1 MERRPIFSYP
11 KPFLFGSNMT
21 KTDGK
26 GVHAPDAE
34 AEATAAALRR
44 LAATHAAQQA
54 ERSMR
59 QEELQQHLEEAQE
72 RLRICREMQHSE
84 AHQALHR
91 YRQDESE
98 VERLQ
103 LEMAQA
109 SAGSLEAPEAAPM
122 PVLPSE
128 ELPHGVSMVGPVV
141 SNSCAVTGSPSS
153 SPRSSDC
160 RERFPVWAQ
169 AAPVPKLEQ
178 KEIQLFYSQV
188 HPLQQGVRLR
198 AATSPQ
204 QNFEEKTLVLSSD
217 FQRLEL
223 WPSTVRG
230 PARRRIADSFLRL
243 EALSRVHLPGAFAQS
258 GEAPPSKPRAP
269 WAIDLLIETSHPWRL
284 RTKAFE
290 LEVACL
296 SSEGFSLTVDPA
308 MLGRE
313 VYQQICQKLP
323 RRAGARLHLTFGQY
337 FDASLVGVTL
347 PSSLQTL
354 TFGYHFRQ
362 SLRNV
367 VLPCHLQSLSFGFQ
381 YDASLQDVNLPSL
394 QQLTF
399 GGSFNQNLGVQ
410 YSVFLT
416 SITTFNRNLDNV
428 ILPTTLRNLT
438 FGRKFNQSLAD
449 VNLPESLCA
458 LNFGKLFN
466 QSLEKV
472 ALPCNLQ
479 QLAFVADSCFDQSLE
494 NVILPKNLQTF
505 SLGTAYSQNF
515 TFPPNLQ
522 SLTLGTKLAESTACL
537 PQLAELASLTLHTS
551 VSDEALPGE
560 RRCRVML
567 PESLQT
573 LTFGGGFNQSL
584 EGLRLPEHLR
594 SLTFGCKENESLETI
609 TLPESL
615 ESLTFSGSFNRS
627 IDNVTLPSN
636 LQSLTFGRNF
646 NQNMDNVIFPLRLQ
660 SVIFG
665 RLFNQSLEHVTF
677 PPNLK
682 SLTLA
687 TDYAPSL
694 QGFNQSLEG
703 VTFPSSLQTLTLG
716 YHFNQSL
723 EGVVFPEH
731 LESLTFGHL
740 FNQSLEGV
748 RFPES
753 LQTLKF
759 GDSFQHSLKDV
770 LPCNLRNLSL
780 GLHGRASLK
789 GVTLPST
796 LQTLLHQGV
805 FLSCAGCENMEEK
818 LDELR
823 RWVATSSPAKLLED
837 CTEGFKAHQAKSFDV
852 YAVKP
857 YVTFIGVDERSFRE
871 VTTAVKTLMTFR
883 SKVPELALADPN
895 RETSSRVRSTDKKRS
910 GPSSDEPVGYQI
922 IHDLGSV
929 LRVWHQGVEF

>member
-284 RTKAFE
+284 RTK
-290 LEVACL
+290 VACL

-313 VYQQICQKLP
+313 G
-323 RRAGARLHLTFGQY
+323 RRQVADRLRFESAADAPESAAAGHCDLDATSGDPPFREFLKWRLHLTFGQY

-759 GDSFQHSLKDV
+759 GDSFQHSLKDA
-770 LPCNLRNLSL
+770 
-780 GLHGRASLK
+780 GL
-789 GVTLPST
+789 
-796 LQTLLHQGV
+796 
-805 FLSCAGCENMEEK
+805 
-818 LDELR
+818 
-823 RWVATSSPAKLLED
+823 
-837 CTEGFKAHQAKSFDV
+837 AKSFDV